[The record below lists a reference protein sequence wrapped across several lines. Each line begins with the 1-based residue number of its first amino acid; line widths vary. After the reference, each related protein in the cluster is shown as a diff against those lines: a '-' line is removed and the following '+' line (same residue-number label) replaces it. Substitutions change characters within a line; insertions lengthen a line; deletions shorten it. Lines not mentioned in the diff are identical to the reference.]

1 MENASK
7 ALLMAGGILLAILI
21 LSAFVF
27 MFSSAKNFSA
37 SQEAKTLE
45 EQIRAFNSEY
55 EAYNKTVMYG
65 TDVITVINKSID
77 YNQRKGESGF
87 VINIKLNLDEAYSIS
102 KNGKKINNF
111 STLGTKKYELLKNE
125 TILKN
130 FFVTDSDELKKF
142 KTSIFKCAGITYD
155 KTGRIN
161 SMTFEYRAD
170 KNKEK

>member
-21 LSAFVF
+21 ISAFVF

-37 SQEAKTLE
+37 SQDAKTLE
-45 EQIRAFNSEY
+45 DQIKAFNSEY

-77 YNQRKGESGF
+77 YNQRKGESGT
-87 VINIKLNLDEAYSIS
+87 VINISLNLKDAPAELSIGNKQEYNVLQNS
-102 KNGKKINNF
+102 K
-111 STLGTKKYELLKNE
+111 
-125 TILKN
+125 
-130 FFVTDSDELKKF
+130 ELKDFFTSNSSNLKSF
-142 KTSIFKCAGITYD
+142 KTSIFRCIGVSYD
-155 KTGRIN
+155 GTGRIN

-170 KNKEK
+170 KNKE